1 MLLALLFLVVVH
13 RLQEIFLYILFT
25 EGAEADEGMPNIT
38 SGDEN
43 VAIGDEALNAN
54 TSGSNNTAVG
64 DEALKSNTTGLK
76 NTASWKKLTIF

>member
-1 MLLALLFLVVVH
+1 MYSFS
-13 RLQEIFLYILFT
+13 
-25 EGAEADEGMPNIT
+25 EGAADQGMPNIT

-64 DEALKSNTTGLK
+64 DEALKS
-76 NTASWKKLTIF
+76 SWCKKTQLEKTLHSNISEQNVALV